1 MSSRHFHASS
11 IIVHHLSTIL
21 LDISLSDL
29 QNAIGKEGTTGS
41 TRAFTK
47 LTKWARKSPQLAEQ
61 VVCHAFKTIVMLA
74 PGKGNGEGGI
84 GNIDTAP
91 YSLITI
97 FLCHIVV
104 WAFANVATHSQK
116 LQLFHGISRNM
127 ELRSTAFLCTLQR
140 SFGFNEHAAQRPTKT
155 GHEYKDQNEQN
166 SAAAA
171 NLMFRSAAEM
181 MIGLGTWGAA
191 LNLAQLLHERA
202 EM

>member
-11 IIVHHLSTIL
+11 IIVHRLSTIL

-41 TRAFTK
+41 ARAFAK
-47 LTKWARKSPQLAEQ
+47 LTKWARKTPHLAEQ
-61 VVCHAFKTIVMLA
+61 VVCHAIKTILMLA
-74 PGKGNGEGGI
+74 PGEDHMEGGI
-84 GNIDTAP
+84 RNIDTAP

-104 WAFANVATHSQK
+104 WAFANVAIQSQK
-116 LQLFHGISRNM
+116 VQLLDVVSKSM
-127 ELRSTAFLCTLQR
+127 DVRSTPFFATLKR
-140 SFGFNEHAAQRPTKT
+140 SLGFDGNAAQRMRMT
-155 GHEYKDQNEQN
+155 GQEHEDQNEQN
-166 SAAAA
+166 STAAA
-171 NLMFRSAAEM
+171 NLLFRSAAEK
-181 MIGLGTWGAA
+181 MIRLGTWGAA